1 MKRNIKSTIIKIIQ
15 LCAFC
20 TLIFSCEDRLFDN
33 IYDVQYQ
40 LPQPT
45 NLTLEQ
51 ISDNEIQLNWNSN
64 STGDDGFIIDKKL
77 NDGNWQN
84 QYIVINKNQTSYID
98 TEIVYDKSHTYRVSA
113 FADENISTTSFQ
125 STIIPYYIAPIAFED
140 DFSQNS
146 IHWQIATG
154 NWYLSN
160 NALLI
165 DGPNDDYQHLLFK
178 ETSNNF
184 QQPIRFI
191 VSADHITGDDEISIF
206 GIGFIDVI
214 NENKIIYL
222 INPDGWYS
230 LSEHN
235 YATDEWSIL
244 VDWRESNFISEDLA
258 LLEIIY
264 RDDLLTLY
272 YDGHYLNSHLL
283 SDLSLK
289 GILLYHQGTDK
300 IEFDNVGFYAHDIG
314 TISKTTSV
322 TIPHKDSNTL
332 NILKNL

>member
-1 MKRNIKSTIIKIIQ
+1 MKHNIKSTIIKIIQ

-51 ISDNEIQLNWNSN
+51 ISDNEIQLNWNN
-64 STGDDGFIIDKKL
+64 PSTEVDGFIIDKIL
-77 NDGNWQN
+77 DDGNWQT
-84 QYIVINKNQTSYID
+84 QYIVINKNQTSCID

-125 STIIPYYIAPIAFED
+125 KTIIPYYIAPLAFED
-140 DFSQNS
+140 DFSLNS
-146 IHWQIATG
+146 LNWQIASG
-154 NWYLSN
+154 NWHLSN

-165 DGPNDDYQHLLFK
+165 DGPNDDYQHLLIK
-178 ETSNNF
+178 ETSNHF
-184 QQPIRFI
+184 SQPIRFI
-191 VSADHITGDDEISIF
+191 VNADHISGDDEISIF
-206 GIGFIDVI
+206 GIGFIDTI

-235 YATDEWSIL
+235 YATNEWSSLI
-244 VDWRESNFISEDLA
+244 DWQESDFISEDLV

-264 RDDLLTLY
+264 RDGFLKLY
-272 YDGHYLNSHLL
+272 YNGHYLNSYQL
-283 SDLSLK
+283 SNLSLK
-289 GILLYHQGTDK
+289 GIMLYHQGADK

-314 TISKTTSV
+314 TISKTISV
-322 TIPHKDSNTL
+322 TIPHKDNNTL
-332 NILKNL
+332 NIFKN